1 MRSTKASGNERQQTD
16 DSLAVERAK
25 ADVAVQEK
33 LHIEEVEDAVISRAR
48 DTADAVLR
56 AARALSDDQSP
67 DIAPSVTAE
76 RRVADRELASER
88 CLADDVLE
96 AERTARSRLL
106 ARLLPLERDQ
116 TDQYLLTERARSDDA
131 VANREDILAMV
142 SHDLRDLLGTVVL
155 SASAIVATATTDA
168 GGGSQVAKAHQIHR
182 AAGRMARLISDLVD
196 IASIDAGKL
205 AVTPTATDVYA
216 TIEDAIETW
225 SPPARAKGIELA
237 AKGAGSFAGMFDRE
251 RVLQVL
257 GNLITNAAKFSARG
271 TAIAVSAELVDGWIR
286 FAVTDQGQ
294 GIPDDKLDAVFERFW
309 QAGKSDRRG
318 LGLGLYI
325 SRCIVEA
332 HRGTIWAT
340 SQPNA
345 GSTFCFTVPASVP
358 SASA

>member
-1 MRSTKASGNERQQTD
+1 MSTKAAGDERRKTD

-25 ADVAVQEK
+25 ADVAMQEK
-33 LHIEEVEDAVISRAR
+33 LHFEEVEDAVSGKAR

-56 AARALSDDQSP
+56 SARARTDDQAATSTVSPVVIAERHAADQELAHERAHADEVLQAERAAR
-67 DIAPSVTAE
+67 T
-76 RRVADRELASER
+76 
-88 CLADDVLE
+88 
-96 AERTARSRLL
+96 RLL

-116 TDQYLLTERARSDDA
+116 TDQYLLTERARSDEA

-155 SASAIVATATTDA
+155 SASAIVDAANGDAVGGAQATTA
-168 GGGSQVAKAHQIHR
+168 RRIQR

-205 AVTPTATDVYA
+205 AVTPVATDAFA
-216 TIEDAIETW
+216 TIADAIETW
-225 SPPARAKGIELA
+225 SPPALAKGVRLEA
-237 AKGAGSFAGMFDRE
+237 RGADSLVGVFDRE

-257 GNLITNAAKFSARG
+257 GNLITNAAKFSDRG
-271 TAIAVSAELVDGWIR
+271 ASITVSAEAVDRLIR
-286 FAVTDQGQ
+286 FSVTDEGE
-294 GIPDDKLDAVFERFW
+294 GIPEGKLEAVFERFW

-332 HRGTIWAT
+332 HGGTIWAT
-340 SQPNA
+340 SKEGA
-345 GSTFCFTVPASVP
+345 GSTFFFTMPLQA
-358 SASA
+358 

>member
-1 MRSTKASGNERQQTD
+1 MGTNDSGDERKKTD

-25 ADVAVQEK
+25 ADVALQEK
-33 LHIEEVEDAVISRAR
+33 LHVEGVADAVIEKAR

-56 AARALSDDQSP
+56 ATRARTDDQAATSAVSP
-67 DIAPSVTAE
+67 VVTAE
-76 RRVADRELASER
+76 RHAADQKLAH
-88 CLADDVLE
+88 
-96 AERTARSRLL
+96 ERTRADEVLKTERAARTRLL

-155 SASAIVATATTDA
+155 SASAIVSAAEGDAVGAAQVTTA
-168 GGGSQVAKAHQIHR
+168 QRIHR

-205 AVTPTATDVYA
+205 SVTPVATDVFA
-216 TIEDAIETW
+216 TIADAIETW
-225 SPPARAKGIELA
+225 SPPALAKGIHLDSR
-237 AKGAGSFAGMFDRE
+237 GAGSLVGVFDRE

-271 TAIAVSAELVDGWIR
+271 TSITVTAEVVGELVR
-286 FAVTDQGQ
+286 FAVADEGQ
-294 GIPDDKLDAVFERFW
+294 GIPEGKLDAVFERFW
-309 QAGKSDRRG
+309 QAGKADRRG

-332 HRGTIWAT
+332 HGGTIWAT
-340 SQPNA
+340 SKEDA
-345 GSTFCFTVPASVP
+345 GSTFFFTVARQ
-358 SASA
+358 A